1 MSLVNDSPSTV
12 VLAVVGYIVV
22 LQLPDL
28 ENA

>member
-12 VLAVVGYIVV
+12 VLGVVGYTVV